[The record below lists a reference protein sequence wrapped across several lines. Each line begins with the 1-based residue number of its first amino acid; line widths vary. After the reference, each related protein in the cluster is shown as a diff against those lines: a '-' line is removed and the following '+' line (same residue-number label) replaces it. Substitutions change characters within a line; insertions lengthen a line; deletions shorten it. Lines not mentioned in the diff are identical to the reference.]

1 MAWAPDYTTPEDL
14 AAFVRIGD
22 TADDVQLGL
31 AIAAA
36 SRAIDR
42 ACDRQFGVLAAAAPR
57 YYTARWDVRR
67 CRWVVKIDDLMTT
80 TDLVVDVAA
89 DEDLDYDAG
98 GEVTSP
104 RLEPVNA
111 AADGRPWTSLVVPPA
126 SAVQPSCLEHGVR
139 ITALWGWSAV
149 PPAVEEACL
158 LQASRLLSR
167 RDSPLG
173 VAGSPEA
180 GSELRLLAR
189 LDPDVAV
196 ALRPFRRVW
205 GAV

>member
-1 MAWAPDYTTPEDL
+1 MAWAPSYTTSEDL

-22 TADDVQLGL
+22 TADDTQLGL

-36 SRAIDR
+36 SRAIDQ
-42 ACDRQFGVLAAAAPR
+42 ACDRQFGVLTTAAAR

-67 CRWVVKIDDLMTT
+67 CRWRVAIEDLMSTT
-80 TDLVVDVAA
+80 GLVVAVDSAA
-89 DEDLDYDAG
+89 DETYADT
-98 GEVTSP
+98 VTAY

-111 AADGRPWTSLVVPPA
+111 AADGRPWTDLVVSP
-126 SAVQPSCLEHGVR
+126 SSTVQPSCLEHGVR
-139 ITALWGWSAV
+139 VTALWGWSAV

-167 RDSPLG
+167 RDSPHG
-173 VAGSPEA
+173 VAGSPET
-180 GSELRLLAR
+180 GSEVRLLAR

-196 ALRPFRRVW
+196 ALRPYRRVW